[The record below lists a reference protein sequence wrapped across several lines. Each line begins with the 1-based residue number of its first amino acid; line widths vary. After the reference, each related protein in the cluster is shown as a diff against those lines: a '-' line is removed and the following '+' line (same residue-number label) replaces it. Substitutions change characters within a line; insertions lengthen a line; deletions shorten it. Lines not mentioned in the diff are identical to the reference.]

1 MSNKPVPAILRSLL
15 FSYIATGI
23 LLLALSFLLYKLH
36 LRSSQVSASVHII
49 YAVTCFLG
57 GYAAGKSMNQR
68 RFFWGLVTGLCYFII
83 LFAMSSLM
91 NRGAA
96 PETSQVLLTLAIC
109 AGGGTIGGMAS

>member
-1 MSNKPVPAILRSLL
+1 MSSKPIPSILRSLL

-36 LRSSQVSASVHII
+36 LRSGQVSAAVHII
-49 YAVTCFLG
+49 YAITCFFG
-57 GYAAGKSMNQR
+57 GYLAGKSVNHR
-68 RFFWGLVTGLCYFII
+68 RFFWGLVVGLCYFLI

-91 NRGAA
+91 NRGATA
-96 PETSQVLLTLAIC
+96 ETSQILLILAIC